1 MDEQS
6 IEAIVL
12 LSAAWEQMQRGPWSL
27 SKPRRP
33 HQDLLTVTNS
43 KAFRACSL

>member
-12 LSAAWEQMQRGPWSL
+12 LSAAWEQMQRSVVALKTQTASPGSPYSHQQQSL
-27 SKPRRP
+27 
-33 HQDLLTVTNS
+33 
-43 KAFRACSL
+43 